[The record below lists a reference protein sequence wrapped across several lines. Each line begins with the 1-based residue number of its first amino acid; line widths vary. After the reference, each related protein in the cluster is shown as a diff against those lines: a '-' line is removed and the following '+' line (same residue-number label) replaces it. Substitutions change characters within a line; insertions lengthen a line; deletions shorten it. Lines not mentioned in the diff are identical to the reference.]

1 MRAPIL
7 GVAVLFAG
15 VGIVLADEFRIV
27 IKEVKRTDKAITS
40 LVVTKDPRT
49 SKRDGNVTL
58 ELAKDVVVTEGKYVA
73 KSLRIQ
79 KEGKLEGGLSS
90 PLFDKFGVNGLP
102 GSVVTNADGKVTEL
116 VIVTGSTTN
125 KKPKL
130 PKKSNP
136 TNPFLNDATAAADKP
151 KSETIK
157 LFNGK
162 NLDGWEGYEDL
173 WSVKEGVIVAKNT
186 KPLKF
191 STYLVTKRHFT
202 DFRLLFS
209 AKLVTSEMHSGVAL
223 WGKLFVP
230 KEAKDVVAEKAQY
243 TYQGHL
249 VMFPS
254 GWGLYDLYRRAGAI
268 NPGKEIREVAMK
280 AGKQHEWNDMEI
292 LAVGARI
299 RLAVNGKAVLD
310 WTDKEPK
317 LVGEGPIGLQLHS
330 NNVPQEVHFKG
341 LELTTFPKDDKL
353 LTVK

>member
-1 MRAPIL
+1 MRIRVLTVAL
-7 GVAVLFAG
+7 VLTGVGVA
-15 VGIVLADEFRIV
+15 LADEFRIT
-27 IKEVKRTDKAITS
+27 ITEVRKTDKTITA
-40 LVVTKDPRT
+40 LVGTKFTTVAP
-49 SKRDGNVTL
+49 KGEKVTL
-58 ELAKDVVVTEGKYVA
+58 ELAKDVNVIEGKYIA

-79 KEGKLEGGLSS
+79 KGDKLEAGLSS
-90 PLFDKFGVNGLP
+90 PWFDKIGFNGLP

-116 VIVTGSTTN
+116 VIVTGSTTKKGPP
-125 KKPKL
+125 KKP
-130 PKKSNP
+130 NP
-136 TNPFLNDATAAADKP
+136 TNPFLSQPAAAEDKP

-162 NLDGWEGYEDL
+162 TLDGWEGYTDL
-173 WSVKEGVIVAKNT
+173 WSVKEGAIVAKNT

-191 STYLVTKRHFT
+191 STYLVTKRKFT
-202 DFRLLFS
+202 DFRLIFS

-230 KEAKDVVAEKAQY
+230 KEAKDAVAEKAQY

-254 GWGLYDLYRRAGAI
+254 GWGLFDLYRRMGAI
-268 NPGKEIREVAMK
+268 NPSADIRKVAMN
-280 AGKQHEWNDMEI
+280 AGKQHDWNDMEI

-330 NNVPQEVHFKG
+330 NTVPQEIHFKG
-341 LELTTFPKDDKL
+341 LELTTFPTEDKL